1 MQKNVYFIIISRLC
15 FPSEFPTPTPGII
28 DSVEFVTEIE
38 PTLSPGCSSLPEDPC
53 PMGEICLVDDCY
65 PGCKSTKPC
74 PMGMECIIKEK
85 DLDFGYDLYF

>member
-1 MQKNVYFIIISRLC
+1 M
-15 FPSEFPTPTPGII
+15 PTTTPGII
-28 DSVEFVTEIE
+28 DSIEVITEIE

-74 PMGMECIIKEK
+74 PMGMECIIKEPK
-85 DLDFGYDLYF
+85 DLDFGYDLFF